1 MVSSEGGE
9 RMDAYCMKNKR
20 TTMAIPP
27 SSPSLVNLH
36 LLVATS
42 LNATCT
48 CPPVRSLAALGPWL
62 CLSWSF
68 VGTVRCSTVVGG
80 VVVAGVVAGW
90 SLVFVGQSF
99 VGHWPLLS
107 SVRAVIKLWG
117 GGGSFGAGVC
127 LWWWELRDM
136 ACRRQGGH
144 TRCC

>member
-20 TTMAIPP
+20 MAMAIPP
-27 SSPSLVNLH
+27 SSPSLGNLH

-48 CPPVRSLAALGPWL
+48 RPPVRSFADPGPWV
-62 CLSWSF
+62 CLSLSF
-68 VGTVRCSTVVGG
+68 VGAVRRSTVVGG
-80 VVVAGVVAGW
+80 IVVVCVVAGW
-90 SLVFVGQSF
+90 SLAFVGQSF
-99 VGHWPLLS
+99 VGRWPSLS
-107 SVRAVIKLWG
+107 SVRAVIELWG

-127 LWWWELRDM
+127 LWWWELRDV
-136 ACRRQGGH
+136 ACGRQGGH